1 MLNTG
6 TIRFSIASGSRKRSS
21 RTPFSTA
28 HKVTCS
34 ARNPLGTGTTRS
46 NWLDLSLSSPKIFNL
61 SLSASNSTEISELEY
76 PATANFS
83 VTSLSSAGGR
93 SASPE
98 ATLTSTFGKVIFG
111 TTTRKTPSHT
121 KPLAF
126 SMSYV
131 AFLFSLIVITF
142 PPPLSAC
149 CCSSPRKSILKDV
162 GTPIE
167 ERSFDSSSFF
177 EESRRQPP
185 VNVTFTSLAD
195 TPGTFIFTIVPRFV
209 SLVCT
214 CLPLHDVVVE
224 SARFSCCD
232 CCPRGTDEEKEE

>member
-46 NWLDLSLSSPKIFNL
+46 NSLDLSLSSPKIFNL

-76 PATANFS
+76 PATANLS
-83 VTSLSSAGGR
+83 VHFAFLRRRALSAF
-93 SASPE
+93 APE

-131 AFLFSLIVITF
+131 AFLFSLIVMLF

-149 CCSSPRKSILKDV
+149 CGSSPKVNSQRRGHPNRRKKFRFV
-162 GTPIE
+162 
-167 ERSFDSSSFF
+167 FFF
-177 EESRRQPP
+177 EESFEDNRLL
-185 VNVTFTSLAD
+185 T
-195 TPGTFIFTIVPRFV
+195 
-209 SLVCT
+209 
-214 CLPLHDVVVE
+214 
-224 SARFSCCD
+224 
-232 CCPRGTDEEKEE
+232 